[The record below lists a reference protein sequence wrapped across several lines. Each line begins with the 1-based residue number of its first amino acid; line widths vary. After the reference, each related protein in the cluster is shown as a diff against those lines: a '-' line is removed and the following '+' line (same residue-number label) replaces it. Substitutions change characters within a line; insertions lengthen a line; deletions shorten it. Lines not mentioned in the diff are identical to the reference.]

1 MRSNALSG
9 DAMSGNAGRPPSGRA
24 RPCRLLA
31 ALLAFVIAIH
41 CAPSRAMAQDS
52 SDPIRESASRIG
64 SAVGDVFRSFGDDLG
79 QIFRQKTG
87 RTVDIDTKYEPG
99 TIVVR
104 TRERKLYFVT
114 SRGAA
119 LRYNVGVGRE
129 GFEWGGNARISRK
142 AEWPDWRPPKEML
155 ERQPDLPTYMPGG
168 PDNPLGARALYIG
181 DTLYRIHG
189 TREAHTIGGAVSS
202 GCIRM
207 LNNDVIDL
215 YDRVKVGAQVYVYH

>member
-1 MRSNALSG
+1 VGVLAIGLLVAMLSG
-9 DAMSGNAGRPPSGRA
+9 PDGAQAQDRRDPVRETVDQVGGAIGNA
-24 RPCRLLA
+24 
-31 ALLAFVIAIH
+31 
-41 CAPSRAMAQDS
+41 
-52 SDPIRESASRIG
+52 
-64 SAVGDVFRSFGDDLG
+64 FRSFGDDLG
-79 QIFRQKTG
+79 QIFRGQTR
-87 RTVDIDTKYEPG
+87 RTVDIDRKYRPG

-104 TRERKLYFVT
+104 TRERKLYYVT
-114 SRGAA
+114 ERGQA
-119 LRYNVGVGRE
+119 LRYGVGVGRE

-142 AEWPDWRPPKEML
+142 AEWPDWRPPREML
-155 ERQPDLPTYMPGG
+155 ERQPGLPTYMPGG

>member
-1 MRSNALSG
+1 MALRPFTG
-9 DAMSGNAGRPPSGRA
+9 GWRGRVGVLA
-24 RPCRLLA
+24 IGLLA
-31 ALLAFVIAIH
+31 ALLSGPDGAQ
-41 CAPSRAMAQDS
+41 AQDRR
-52 SDPIRESASRIG
+52 DPVRETVDQVGGAIG
-64 SAVGDVFRSFGDDLG
+64 NAFRSFGDDLG
-79 QIFRQKTG
+79 QIFRGQTR
-87 RTVDIDTKYEPG
+87 RTVDIDRKYQPG

-104 TRERKLYFVT
+104 TRERKLYYVT
-114 SRGAA
+114 ERGQA
-119 LRYNVGVGRE
+119 LRYGVGVGRE

-142 AEWPDWRPPKEML
+142 AEWPDWRPPREML
-155 ERQPDLPTYMPGG
+155 ERQPGLPTYMPGG

>member
-1 MRSNALSG
+1 MRPPTGGWRGRVGVLAIGLLVAMLSG
-9 DAMSGNAGRPPSGRA
+9 PDGARAQDRRDPVRETVDQVGVAIGNA
-24 RPCRLLA
+24 
-31 ALLAFVIAIH
+31 
-41 CAPSRAMAQDS
+41 
-52 SDPIRESASRIG
+52 
-64 SAVGDVFRSFGDDLG
+64 FRSFGDDLG
-79 QIFRQKTG
+79 QIFRGQTR
-87 RTVDIDTKYEPG
+87 RTVDIDRKYRPG

-104 TRERKLYFVT
+104 TRERKLYYVT
-114 SRGAA
+114 ERGQA
-119 LRYNVGVGRE
+119 LRYGVGVGRE

-142 AEWPDWRPPKEML
+142 AEWPDWRPPREML
-155 ERQPDLPTYMPGG
+155 ERQPGLPTYMPGG